1 VSEKRYTQVDIVYIY
16 THTHTKRKRK
26 RKRVVLLR
34 DSYIHIPL
42 YYHIGKRTKETRY
55 FYKTRNSF
63 RFPFRSYKTANKKNI
78 FSPLSCLKEITKEFV
93 PSDCTFPLFFV
104 LFFPTCHFPQEKTL
118 HNNARGKNI
127 LCLSLSCVLLTPWRR
142 IRRHLA
148 SSEVRRKDTRIKTH
162 RATPIV
168 PPPM

>member
-1 VSEKRYTQVDIVYIY
+1 MYIYIY

-42 YYHIGKRTKETRY
+42 YYYIGKRTKETRY

-63 RFPFRSYKTANKKNI
+63 RFPFRSYKTANKKDL

-93 PSDCTFPLFFV
+93 PSDMSDCTFPLFFFV
-104 LFFPTCHFPQEKTL
+104 VFSLRVTSPKKKHFTTTRGVKTYSVSLCHAFFSLHRDVFVDVALPRKCDEKTRTKKRTTP
-118 HNNARGKNI
+118 HP
-127 LCLSLSCVLLTPWRR
+127 SFLLRCNFR
-142 IRRHLA
+142 
-148 SSEVRRKDTRIKTH
+148 
-162 RATPIV
+162 
-168 PPPM
+168 

>member
-1 VSEKRYTQVDIVYIY
+1 MSEKRYTQVDIVYIY

-104 LFFPTCHFPQEKTL
+104 LFFPYVSLPPRKNTSQLVTRGVKTYSVSLCHAFFSLHGDVFVDILLPRKCDEKT
-118 HNNARGKNI
+118 
-127 LCLSLSCVLLTPWRR
+127 
-142 IRRHLA
+142 
-148 SSEVRRKDTRIKTH
+148 
-162 RATPIV
+162 RA
-168 PPPM
+168 